1 MSKVHDVLIIGG
13 GPAGV
18 IAGIGIAKEGYD
30 VVIIDKKERG
40 NIGKKNCGDALDT
53 KHTNILFEEL
63 GIELPNLNNGEV
75 RSEVSKI
82 TIASKSL
89 DTKLTASAPA
99 YQVDRLKYGQTL
111 LETAEKN
118 GVKIWDQCT
127 VRGIIIENNSD
138 LNVVAIND
146 LGNYENLA
154 YLLKHDSVM
163 GILDSDVK
171 VNGENLLVGDRVI
184 KLTSIKD
191 PAELPWSE
199 LNVDVVIESTGIFRD
214 NESLNKHISA
224 GAKKV
229 LLTVPPKDEI
239 DATIVLGVNDDD
251 LKPDDKIVSN
261 ASCTT
266 NCLAPIAKV
275 LDDNFGIKSGLMTTV
290 HAYTNDQALAETTHS
305 DFRRGRSATQN
316 IIPTSTGAAKAVG
329 MVLPELNG
337 KLDGM
342 AMRVPVPDG
351 SVVDLVVE
359 LEKSVSIDDVN
370 KAVKQAADNE
380 LKGILEYSEVPL
392 VSTDILNNPH
402 SSIYDASSTQLLEGN
417 HVKVVCWYDNEW
429 GYSNRVVDLIGNL
442 LNNG

>member
-1 MSKVHDVLIIGG
+1 MGNVAINGFGRIGRSILRII
-13 GPAGV
+13 V
-18 IAGIGIAKEGYD
+18 
-30 VVIIDKKERG
+30 
-40 NIGKKNCGDALDT
+40 
-53 KHTNILFEEL
+53 
-63 GIELPNLNNGEV
+63 
-75 RSEVSKI
+75 
-82 TIASKSL
+82 
-89 DTKLTASAPA
+89 
-99 YQVDRLKYGQTL
+99 
-111 LETAEKN
+111 
-118 GVKIWDQCT
+118 
-127 VRGIIIENNSD
+127 ENDSD
-138 LNVVAIND
+138 INVVAIND

-163 GILDSDVK
+163 GILDRK
-171 VNGENLLVGDRVI
+171 VSVAGDKLIVNDRTI
-184 KLTSIKD
+184 QLTSIKD
-191 PAELPWSE
+191 PAELPWKE
-199 LNVDVVIESTGIFRD
+199 MDVDVVVESTGIFRD
-214 NESLNKHISA
+214 SESLNKHLDA

-229 LLTVPPKDEI
+229 LLTVPPKDDI
-239 DATIVLGVNDDD
+239 DATIVLGVNDGD
-251 LKPDDKIVSN
+251 LKPEDKIVSN

-275 LDDNFGIKSGLMTTV
+275 LDDNFGIISGLMTTV

-359 LEKSVSIDDVN
+359 LEKKVSIDDIN
-370 KAVKQAADNE
+370 KAVKNAADNE
-380 LKGILEYSEVPL
+380 LNGILEYSEVPL

-442 LNNG
+442 LDNG

>member
-1 MSKVHDVLIIGG
+1 M
-13 GPAGV
+13 
-18 IAGIGIAKEGYD
+18 
-30 VVIIDKKERG
+30 
-40 NIGKKNCGDALDT
+40 
-53 KHTNILFEEL
+53 
-63 GIELPNLNNGEV
+63 
-75 RSEVSKI
+75 
-82 TIASKSL
+82 
-89 DTKLTASAPA
+89 
-99 YQVDRLKYGQTL
+99 
-111 LETAEKN
+111 
-118 GVKIWDQCT
+118 
-127 VRGIIIENNSD
+127 
-138 LNVVAIND
+138 AIND

-163 GILDSDVK
+163 GILDRNVSVA
-171 VNGENLLVGDRVI
+171 GDKLIVDDRTI
-184 KLTSIKD
+184 QLTSIKD
-191 PAELPWSE
+191 PAELPWNE
-199 LNVDVVIESTGIFRD
+199 MDVDVVVESTGIFRD
-214 NESLNKHISA
+214 SESLNKHLDA

-229 LLTVPPKDEI
+229 LLTVPPKDDI
-239 DATIVLGVNDDD
+239 DATIVLGVNDGD
-251 LKPDDKIVSN
+251 LKPEDKIVSN

-275 LDDNFGIKSGLMTTV
+275 LDDNFGIISGLMTTV

-359 LEKSVSIDDVN
+359 LEKKVSIDDIN
-370 KAVKQAADNE
+370 KAVKSAADNE
-380 LKGILEYSEVPL
+380 LNGILEYSEVPL

-429 GYSNRVVDLIGNL
+429 GYSNRVVDLSGNL
-442 LNNG
+442 LDNG

>member
-1 MSKVHDVLIIGG
+1 M
-13 GPAGV
+13 
-18 IAGIGIAKEGYD
+18 
-30 VVIIDKKERG
+30 G
-40 NIGKKNCGDALDT
+40 NIAINGFGRIGRS
-53 KHTNILFEEL
+53 IL
-63 GIELPNLNNGEV
+63 
-75 RSEVSKI
+75 R
-82 TIASKSL
+82 
-89 DTKLTASAPA
+89 
-99 YQVDRLKYGQTL
+99 
-111 LETAEKN
+111 
-118 GVKIWDQCT
+118 
-127 VRGIIIENNSD
+127 IIVQNNSD
-138 LNVVAIND
+138 INVVAIND

-163 GILDSDVK
+163 GILDNDVRVEGDK
-171 VNGENLLVGDRVI
+171 LLVDGRSI
-184 KLTSIKD
+184 QLTSIKD
-191 PAELPWSE
+191 PAELPWKE
-199 LNVDVVIESTGIFRD
+199 LNVDVVVESTGIFRD
-214 NESLNKHISA
+214 SESLNKHLSA

-229 LLTVPPKDEI
+229 LLTVPPKDDI
-239 DATIVLGVNDDD
+239 DATIVLGVNDED

-329 MVLPELNG
+329 MVLPKLNG

-359 LEKSVSIDDVN
+359 LEKNVTIDEIN
-370 KAVKQAADNE
+370 KAVKNAADNE
-380 LKGILEYSEVPL
+380 LNGILEYSDIPL

-442 LNNG
+442 LNNE

>member
-1 MSKVHDVLIIGG
+1 MGNVAINGFGRIGRSILRII
-13 GPAGV
+13 V
-18 IAGIGIAKEGYD
+18 
-30 VVIIDKKERG
+30 
-40 NIGKKNCGDALDT
+40 
-53 KHTNILFEEL
+53 
-63 GIELPNLNNGEV
+63 
-75 RSEVSKI
+75 
-82 TIASKSL
+82 
-89 DTKLTASAPA
+89 
-99 YQVDRLKYGQTL
+99 
-111 LETAEKN
+111 
-118 GVKIWDQCT
+118 
-127 VRGIIIENNSD
+127 ENDSD
-138 LNVVAIND
+138 INVVAIND

-163 GILDSDVK
+163 RILDRNVSVA
-171 VNGENLLVGDRVI
+171 GDKLIVDDRTI
-184 KLTSIKD
+184 QLTSIKD
-191 PAELPWSE
+191 PAELPWKE
-199 LNVDVVIESTGIFRD
+199 MDVDVVVESTGIFRD
-214 NESLNKHISA
+214 SESLNKHLDA

-229 LLTVPPKDEI
+229 LLTVPPKDDI
-239 DATIVLGVNDDD
+239 DATIVLGVNDGD
-251 LKPDDKIVSN
+251 LKPEDKIVSN

-275 LDDNFGIKSGLMTTV
+275 LDDNFGIISGLMTTV

-359 LEKSVSIDDVN
+359 LEKKVSIDDIN
-370 KAVKQAADNE
+370 KAVKNAADNE
-380 LKGILEYSEVPL
+380 LNGILEYSEVPL

-442 LNNG
+442 LDNG

>member
-1 MSKVHDVLIIGG
+1 M
-13 GPAGV
+13 
-18 IAGIGIAKEGYD
+18 
-30 VVIIDKKERG
+30 G
-40 NIGKKNCGDALDT
+40 NIAINGFGRIGRS
-53 KHTNILFEEL
+53 IL
-63 GIELPNLNNGEV
+63 
-75 RSEVSKI
+75 R
-82 TIASKSL
+82 
-89 DTKLTASAPA
+89 
-99 YQVDRLKYGQTL
+99 
-111 LETAEKN
+111 
-118 GVKIWDQCT
+118 
-127 VRGIIIENNSD
+127 IIVENNSD
-138 LNVVAIND
+138 INVVAIND

-163 GILDSDVK
+163 GILDNDVRVEGDK
-171 VNGENLLVGDRVI
+171 LLVDGRSI
-184 KLTSIKD
+184 QLTSIKD
-191 PAELPWSE
+191 PAELPWKE
-199 LNVDVVIESTGIFRD
+199 LNVDVVVESTGIFRD
-214 NESLNKHISA
+214 SDSLNKHLSA

-229 LLTVPPKDEI
+229 LLTVPPKDDI
-239 DATIVLGVNDDD
+239 DATIVLGVNDED

-329 MVLPELNG
+329 MVLPKLNG

-359 LEKSVSIDDVN
+359 LEKNVTIDEIN
-370 KAVKQAADNE
+370 KAVKNAADNE
-380 LKGILEYSEVPL
+380 LNGILEYSDIPL

-442 LNNG
+442 LNNE

>member
-1 MSKVHDVLIIGG
+1 M
-13 GPAGV
+13 
-18 IAGIGIAKEGYD
+18 
-30 VVIIDKKERG
+30 G
-40 NIGKKNCGDALDT
+40 NIAINGFGRIGRS
-53 KHTNILFEEL
+53 IL
-63 GIELPNLNNGEV
+63 
-75 RSEVSKI
+75 R
-82 TIASKSL
+82 
-89 DTKLTASAPA
+89 
-99 YQVDRLKYGQTL
+99 
-111 LETAEKN
+111 
-118 GVKIWDQCT
+118 
-127 VRGIIIENNSD
+127 IIVQNNSD
-138 LNVVAIND
+138 INVVAIND

-163 GILDSDVK
+163 GILDNDVRVEGDK
-171 VNGENLLVGDRVI
+171 LLVDGRSI
-184 KLTSIKD
+184 HLTSIKD
-191 PAELPWSE
+191 PAELPWKE
-199 LNVDVVIESTGIFRD
+199 LNVDVVVESTGIFRD
-214 NESLNKHISA
+214 SDSLNKHLSA

-229 LLTVPPKDEI
+229 LLTVPPKDDI
-239 DATIVLGVNDDD
+239 DATIVLGVNDEE

-329 MVLPELNG
+329 MVLPKLNG

-359 LEKSVSIDDVN
+359 LEKNVTIDEIN
-370 KAVKQAADNE
+370 KAVKNAADNE
-380 LKGILEYSEVPL
+380 LNGILEYSDIPL

-442 LNNG
+442 LNNE

>member
-1 MSKVHDVLIIGG
+1 M
-13 GPAGV
+13 
-18 IAGIGIAKEGYD
+18 
-30 VVIIDKKERG
+30 G
-40 NIGKKNCGDALDT
+40 NIAINGFGRIGRS
-53 KHTNILFEEL
+53 IL
-63 GIELPNLNNGEV
+63 
-75 RSEVSKI
+75 R
-82 TIASKSL
+82 
-89 DTKLTASAPA
+89 
-99 YQVDRLKYGQTL
+99 
-111 LETAEKN
+111 
-118 GVKIWDQCT
+118 
-127 VRGIIIENNSD
+127 IIVENNSD
-138 LNVVAIND
+138 INVVGIND

-163 GILDSDVK
+163 GILDANVRIDGDK
-171 VNGENLLVGDRVI
+171 LLVDERVI
-184 KLTSIKD
+184 QLTSIKD
-191 PAELPWSE
+191 PSELPWKDM
-199 LNVDVVIESTGIFRD
+199 NVDVVVESTGIFRD
-214 NESLNKHISA
+214 KISLNKHLDA

-239 DATIVLGVNDDD
+239 DSTIVLGVNDDD
-251 LKPDDKIVSN
+251 LKPEDKIVSN

-275 LDDNFGIKSGLMTTV
+275 LDDNFGIISGLMTTV

-359 LEKSVSIDDVN
+359 LEKKVSIDDIN
-370 KAVKQAADNE
+370 KAVKNAADNE
-380 LKGILEYSEVPL
+380 LNGILEYSDVPL

-442 LNNG
+442 LKNV

>member
-1 MSKVHDVLIIGG
+1 MGNVAINGFGRIGRSILRII
-13 GPAGV
+13 V
-18 IAGIGIAKEGYD
+18 
-30 VVIIDKKERG
+30 G
-40 NIGKKNCGDALDT
+40 ND
-53 KHTNILFEEL
+53 
-63 GIELPNLNNGEV
+63 
-75 RSEVSKI
+75 
-82 TIASKSL
+82 
-89 DTKLTASAPA
+89 
-99 YQVDRLKYGQTL
+99 
-111 LETAEKN
+111 
-118 GVKIWDQCT
+118 
-127 VRGIIIENNSD
+127 SD
-138 LNVVAIND
+138 INVVAIND

-163 GILDSDVK
+163 GILDRK
-171 VNGENLLVGDRVI
+171 VSVAGDKLIVDDRTI
-184 KLTSIKD
+184 QLTSIKD
-191 PAELPWSE
+191 PAELPWKE
-199 LNVDVVIESTGIFRD
+199 MDVDVVVESTGIFRD
-214 NESLNKHISA
+214 SESLNKHLDA

-229 LLTVPPKDEI
+229 LLTVPPKDDI
-239 DATIVLGVNDDD
+239 DATIVLGVNDGD
-251 LKPDDKIVSN
+251 LKPEDKIVSN

-275 LDDNFGIKSGLMTTV
+275 LDDNFGIISGLMTTV

-359 LEKSVSIDDVN
+359 LEKKVSIDDIN
-370 KAVKQAADNE
+370 KAVKNAADNE
-380 LKGILEYSEVPL
+380 LNGILEYSEVPL

-442 LNNG
+442 LDNG

>member
-1 MSKVHDVLIIGG
+1 MGNVAINGFGRIGRSILRII
-13 GPAGV
+13 V
-18 IAGIGIAKEGYD
+18 
-30 VVIIDKKERG
+30 
-40 NIGKKNCGDALDT
+40 
-53 KHTNILFEEL
+53 
-63 GIELPNLNNGEV
+63 
-75 RSEVSKI
+75 
-82 TIASKSL
+82 
-89 DTKLTASAPA
+89 
-99 YQVDRLKYGQTL
+99 
-111 LETAEKN
+111 
-118 GVKIWDQCT
+118 
-127 VRGIIIENNSD
+127 ENDSD
-138 LNVVAIND
+138 INVVAIND

-163 GILDSDVK
+163 GILDRK
-171 VNGENLLVGDRVI
+171 VSVAGDKLIVADRTI
-184 KLTSIKD
+184 QLTSIKD
-191 PAELPWSE
+191 PAELPWKE
-199 LNVDVVIESTGIFRD
+199 MDVDVVVESTGIFRD
-214 NESLNKHISA
+214 SESLNKHLDA

-229 LLTVPPKDEI
+229 LLTVPPKDDI
-239 DATIVLGVNDDD
+239 DATIVLGVNDGD
-251 LKPDDKIVSN
+251 LKPEDKIVSN

-275 LDDNFGIKSGLMTTV
+275 LDDNFGIISGLMTTV

-359 LEKSVSIDDVN
+359 LEKKVSIDDIN
-370 KAVKQAADNE
+370 KAVKNAADNE
-380 LKGILEYSEVPL
+380 LNGILEYSEVPL

-442 LNNG
+442 LDNG

>member
-1 MSKVHDVLIIGG
+1 MNKINIAINGFGRIGRLVFRAAVNNPNINIVGINDLIDANYMSYMLR
-13 GPAGV
+13 
-18 IAGIGIAKEGYD
+18 YD
-30 VVIIDKKERG
+30 TTHGR
-40 NIGKKNCGDALDT
+40 
-53 KHTNILFEEL
+53 F
-63 GIELPNLNNGEV
+63 NGEV
-75 RSEVSKI
+75 S
-82 TIASKSL
+82 
-89 DTKLTASAPA
+89 
-99 YQVDRLKYGQTL
+99 VDGK
-111 LETAEKN
+111 
-118 GVKIWDQCT
+118 
-127 VRGIIIENNSD
+127 D
-138 LNVVAIND
+138 LI
-146 LGNYENLA
+146 
-154 YLLKHDSVM
+154 
-163 GILDSDVK
+163 
-171 VNGENLLVGDRVI
+171 VNGNKIRV
-184 KLTSIKD
+184 TSERD
-191 PAELPWSE
+191 PAN
-199 LNVDVVIESTGIFRD
+199 LNWGDINADYVVESTGLFLTED
-214 NESLNKHISA
+214 SA
-224 GAKKV
+224 KGHLSSGAKKV
-229 LLTVPPKDEI
+229 VMSAPSKD
-239 DATIVLGVNDDD
+239 DTPMFVMGVNNSSYSTDMNF
-251 LKPDDKIVSN
+251 VSN

-370 KAVKQAADNE
+370 KAVKEAADNE

-402 SSIYDASSTQLLEGN
+402 SSIYDASSTQLIDEN

>member
-1 MSKVHDVLIIGG
+1 MGNVAINGFGRIGRSILRII
-13 GPAGV
+13 V
-18 IAGIGIAKEGYD
+18 
-30 VVIIDKKERG
+30 
-40 NIGKKNCGDALDT
+40 
-53 KHTNILFEEL
+53 
-63 GIELPNLNNGEV
+63 
-75 RSEVSKI
+75 
-82 TIASKSL
+82 
-89 DTKLTASAPA
+89 
-99 YQVDRLKYGQTL
+99 
-111 LETAEKN
+111 
-118 GVKIWDQCT
+118 
-127 VRGIIIENNSD
+127 ENDSD
-138 LNVVAIND
+138 INVVAIND

-163 GILDSDVK
+163 GILERNVSVA
-171 VNGENLLVGDRVI
+171 GDKLIVDDRTI
-184 KLTSIKD
+184 QLTSIKD
-191 PAELPWSE
+191 PAELPWKE
-199 LNVDVVIESTGIFRD
+199 MDVDVVVESTGIFRD
-214 NESLNKHISA
+214 SESLNKHLDA

-229 LLTVPPKDEI
+229 LLTVPPKDGI
-239 DATIVLGVNDDD
+239 DATIVLGVNDGD
-251 LKPDDKIVSN
+251 LKPEDKIVSN

-275 LDDNFGIKSGLMTTV
+275 LDDNFGIISGLMTTV

-359 LEKSVSIDDVN
+359 LEKKVSIDDIN
-370 KAVKQAADNE
+370 KAVKNAADNE
-380 LKGILEYSEVPL
+380 LNGILEYSEVPL

-442 LNNG
+442 LDNG

>member
-1 MSKVHDVLIIGG
+1 M
-13 GPAGV
+13 
-18 IAGIGIAKEGYD
+18 
-30 VVIIDKKERG
+30 G
-40 NIGKKNCGDALDT
+40 NIAINGFGRIGRS
-53 KHTNILFEEL
+53 IL
-63 GIELPNLNNGEV
+63 
-75 RSEVSKI
+75 R
-82 TIASKSL
+82 
-89 DTKLTASAPA
+89 
-99 YQVDRLKYGQTL
+99 
-111 LETAEKN
+111 
-118 GVKIWDQCT
+118 
-127 VRGIIIENNSD
+127 IIVENNSD
-138 LNVVAIND
+138 INVVGIND

-163 GILDSDVK
+163 GILDANVRIDGDK
-171 VNGENLLVGDRVI
+171 LLVDERVI
-184 KLTSIKD
+184 QLTSIKD
-191 PAELPWSE
+191 PSELPWKDM
-199 LNVDVVIESTGIFRD
+199 NVDVVVESTGIFRD
-214 NESLNKHISA
+214 NISLNKHLDA

-239 DATIVLGVNDDD
+239 DSTIVLGVNDDD
-251 LKPDDKIVSN
+251 LKPEDKIVSN

-275 LDDNFGIKSGLMTTV
+275 LDDNFGIISGLMTTV

-359 LEKSVSIDDVN
+359 LEKKVSIDDIN
-370 KAVKQAADNE
+370 KAVKNAADNE
-380 LKGILEYSEVPL
+380 LNGILEYSDVPL

-429 GYSNRVVDLIGNL
+429 GYSNRVVDLIRNL
-442 LNNG
+442 LKNV

>member
-1 MSKVHDVLIIGG
+1 MGNVAINGFGRIGRSILRII
-13 GPAGV
+13 V
-18 IAGIGIAKEGYD
+18 
-30 VVIIDKKERG
+30 
-40 NIGKKNCGDALDT
+40 
-53 KHTNILFEEL
+53 
-63 GIELPNLNNGEV
+63 
-75 RSEVSKI
+75 
-82 TIASKSL
+82 
-89 DTKLTASAPA
+89 
-99 YQVDRLKYGQTL
+99 
-111 LETAEKN
+111 
-118 GVKIWDQCT
+118 
-127 VRGIIIENNSD
+127 ENDSD
-138 LNVVAIND
+138 INVVAIND

-163 GILDSDVK
+163 GILDKNVSVA
-171 VNGENLLVGDRVI
+171 GDKLIVDDRAI
-184 KLTSIKD
+184 QLTSIKD
-191 PAELPWSE
+191 PAELPWKE
-199 LNVDVVIESTGIFRD
+199 MNVDVVVESTGIFRD
-214 NESLNKHISA
+214 SESLNKHLDA

-229 LLTVPPKDEI
+229 LLTVPPKDNI
-239 DATIVLGVNDDD
+239 DATIVLGVNDGD
-251 LKPDDKIVSN
+251 LKPEDKIVSN

-275 LDDNFGIKSGLMTTV
+275 LDDNFGIISGLMTTV

-359 LEKSVSIDDVN
+359 LEKKVSIDDIN
-370 KAVKQAADNE
+370 KAVKNAADNE
-380 LKGILEYSEVPL
+380 LNGILEYSEVPL

-442 LNNG
+442 LDNG